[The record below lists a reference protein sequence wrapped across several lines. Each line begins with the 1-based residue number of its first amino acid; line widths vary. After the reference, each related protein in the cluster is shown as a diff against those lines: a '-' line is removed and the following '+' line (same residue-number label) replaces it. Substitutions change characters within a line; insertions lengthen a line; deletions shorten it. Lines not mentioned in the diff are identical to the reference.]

1 MINKQHVHIA
11 NLARKK
17 HIAAFE
23 RLHSA
28 IGYDLSFYR
37 FKNGKLNVSKLA
49 RCAGISRK
57 FAERELWRKGL

>member
-1 MINKQHVHIA
+1 MTDRQRIHIA
-11 NLARKK
+11 NLARKRR
-17 HIAAFE
+17 IAALD
-23 RLHSA
+23 RLNNA
-28 IGYDLSFYR
+28 ISYDLSLYR